1 MYPMALNVGDG
12 FKKHDVFQLLEFDK
26 CHLSSMLLVYNS
38 GEKKEIIQAL
48 LLHCTRNILQFTPSH
63 PYALF

>member
-38 GEKKEIIQAL
+38 GEKKEIMI
-48 LLHCTRNILQFTPSH
+48 
-63 PYALF
+63 